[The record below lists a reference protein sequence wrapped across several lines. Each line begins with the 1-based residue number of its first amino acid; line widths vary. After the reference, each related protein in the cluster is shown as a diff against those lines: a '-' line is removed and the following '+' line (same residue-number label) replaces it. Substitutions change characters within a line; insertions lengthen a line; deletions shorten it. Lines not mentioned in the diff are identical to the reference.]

1 MSDFVTHEE
10 LSSLMNDDGRPI
22 LLDVRR
28 KADFESSPEKIVG
41 AEWHD
46 PELVGEWEDSVPRD
60 RPVVLYCVRGGSV
73 SQSLA
78 EKLSVKYSDIR
89 YLQGGITVWKENGGP
104 VQE

>member
-10 LSSLMNDDGRPI
+10 LSSLMNDDERPI

-28 KADFESSPEKIVG
+28 KADFESSPGRIVG

-46 PELVGEWEDSVPRD
+46 PELVGEWGDSVPRD
-60 RPVVLYCVRGGSV
+60 RAVVLYCVRGGSV
-73 SQSLA
+73 SQSLT
-78 EKLSVKYSDIR
+78 EKLSATHPNTR
-89 YLQGGITVWKENGGP
+89 YLQGGITAWKENGGP